1 MKQLLTMALATMG
14 LGFAAWGETDREQW
28 QRDPGGMRARMAQK
42 LRRSGGTSQFPVPK
56 SCDVRFVASE
66 GGDLGDEVWSCGTI
80 DFSLYIDRYYGDKDA
95 IQRQIKS
102 GALPKTATLTMIVYD
117 VDDHSTHNPPE
128 HDQVSING
136 YRLQDLTGAND
147 EWTKQTFDIPM
158 EALNLPK
165 YSGDVAENKIHIDVG
180 VGSDPHTWV
189 TAIHWASLDIPAAPP
204 VVFAHGINS
213 GSYAFDKLDK
223 KIKDELGLYTAKTNF
238 SNNGNDYIGN
248 YEALE
253 KVIRKVK
260 QDCRVEKVN
269 IVAHSMGGLRSR
281 AYTGSHRDVMKV
293 LQVATP
299 NGGSPIADFMIK
311 WKTDALTDVAKRVTA
326 GKMTVLEASDR
337 LNKIRSAVSKMS
349 TETFNMK
356 LDPWNDE
363 AVVCLQ
369 TKFMRDY
376 NVDHP
381 LNPEVDYG
389 IVAGCIPDVPFAL
402 KALANSW
409 LASVAA
415 WYYDDRI
422 NEFVD
427 GFLKIEDQATAEYVR
442 EYLKANV
449 ADLVKELWEDSDA
462 IVKVK
467 SAHTM
472 VSKLPGSALHGSYA
486 EVWHSGLLEGGVDMT
501 FGSIRSKLVEK
512 KKPDALVR
520 RPFARTN
527 LQSRRMERNEIGASE
542 DGDGLG
548 SIGLKTGLLVG
559 GDVETYVFDVVKG
572 GKTVVNVAVNGIGE
586 ASVTYV
592 LKDPSGNVCTDGMT
606 GVVCNEENGGFS
618 CLLSAPAVGRWTVEF
633 STPQTA
639 EAGLW
644 LAFAAEAG
652 SDVTV
657 VPKLSSRFARVGSQF
672 LLTVEPK
679 VDTRHVQGTV
689 VISAVDSKNDVV
701 FFQAKDDGAYPD
713 AVANDGVYSAAV
725 SAETAGDY
733 RFVVDVDASSPVVF
747 SRSAELT
754 GVAYESGSAFNKTV
768 NYNLQ
773 DEDGNGLCD
782 RLNVSFGVT
791 VDKAASYRVLAT
803 LSDTAGN
810 EVCKAWSDTVSC
822 TAGETTF
829 SVAFD
834 GWEINGHGACG
845 GYKVSSAE
853 LIEMGDAYEATIDT
867 MTDCLTI
874 SGYGYKEFEHELIE
888 LVGTWTES
896 TTDDNGDGVL
906 DQLKIVAPIRVDDLM
921 AGTYDWSAS
930 IRDGNGETVA
940 YATGRVTFR
949 AGENTTSI
957 TMAFPAKEIAEKN
970 VDGPYTAGNLI
981 LWGNG
986 KNLTLGG
993 EYLTKAYDVASFGG
1007 AGHVDLAF
1015 VQPQDGSAAF
1025 GLCDKDGKPVDGFSQ
1040 GEDVYVFANYANK
1053 IAGQAVPSPFKAG
1066 IVCPNGESNLVD
1078 CAALAKDEAG
1088 AFNFAMPEGVLRL
1101 APGNYEMTFVLD
1113 ADGVYHEAD
1122 RDNNVGKLSF
1132 TVRHRQLVP
1141 DSKVKPFS
1149 LDPKNDYAIVAATK
1163 YGGYLLDGAGRMSGV
1178 IDIKVGKPSKVGACS
1193 VSGSLTML
1201 GAKKKSLKLPK
1212 GTKGVSSGKK
1222 VRLEAGAE
1230 TVTLDISGNALS
1242 GSYGKY
1248 TISGVRIDSKE
1259 TFGGLSQ
1266 ETYALALFTGK
1277 ASGEAA
1283 DLAKGSSALTVAFKN
1298 KGKAKVS
1305 GVMGDGTKVST
1316 TAQMLAGESDYCL
1329 PVLSQLYG
1337 KKTGGFG
1344 LLIWI
1349 DQKGRVQVDGLSDW
1363 DASSSSSPFK
1373 AAFSNEVPVASIAD
1387 AKSPKAFELPGKP
1400 LSKVAG
1406 QKVYTALL
1414 PSSVKLTVAGN
1425 KWDAGKS
1432 EKVTVDGGKV
1442 QGGTNPSALKLTYAP
1457 KTGLFKGGFTVYSDS
1472 NGKLKKT
1479 KATVTGVMV
1488 EDSGYGSAVIKKTG
1502 SMPVTVGK

>member
-1 MKQLLTMALATMG
+1 MKKWLTMALATMG

-28 QRDPGGMRARMAQK
+28 QCDPGGMRARMAQK

-66 GGDLGDEVWSCGTI
+66 GGNLGERKWSGETI
-80 DFSLYIDRYYGDKDA
+80 DFSLYIDRYYGTPNDIKK
-95 IQRQIKS
+95 QIES

-117 VDDHSTHNPPE
+117 VDDHATGVPVPE
-128 HDQVSING
+128 HDQVSFNTLC
-136 YRLQDLTGAND
+136 LQNLTGSD
-147 EWTKQTFDIPM
+147 GEWTKQTFDIPI

-165 YSGDVAENKIHIDVG
+165 NPGDVAENKIHIDVG

-189 TAIHWASLDIPAAPP
+189 TEIFWASLDIPAAPP
-204 VVFAHGINS
+204 VVLAHGIRSNES
-213 GSYAFDKLDK
+213 TLENVK
-223 KIKDELGLYTAKTNF
+223 KAIEDFGVPVHTF
-238 SNNGNDYIGN
+238 SFNNNGNDGIYDGGKELSYQITVAKSVYN
-248 YEALE
+248 
-253 KVIRKVK
+253 V
-260 QDCRVEKVN
+260 DNVN
-269 IVAHSMGGLRSR
+269 IVAHSMGGLKARECLKSR
-281 AYTGSHRDVMKV
+281 NDVLNV
-293 LQVATP
+293 FQIATP
-299 NGGSPIADFMIK
+299 NGGSPLADLGMKIRLGALVAENLSPGLAKMISEHFGGFYMLGSK
-311 WKTDALTDVAKRVTA
+311 LAKFDLMKDQALADLST
-326 GKMTVLEASDR
+326 GYMTVYNE
-337 LNKIRSAVSKMS
+337 RSPLGKEVKYTIIAGDVNDYKRWTEPSYVSLI
-349 TETFNMK
+349 TQGLGYWTFNYVADNSKGPNDEIVPVESAFALDMPTKMK
-356 LDPWNDE
+356 L
-363 AVVCLQ
+363 
-369 TKFMRDY
+369 T
-376 NVDHP
+376 
-381 LNPEVDYG
+381 
-389 IVAGCIPDVPFAL
+389 
-402 KALANSW
+402 
-409 LASVAA
+409 
-415 WYYDDRI
+415 
-422 NEFVD
+422 
-427 GFLKIEDQATAEYVR
+427 
-442 EYLKANV
+442 
-449 ADLVKELWEDSDA
+449 
-462 IVKVK
+462 
-467 SAHTM
+467 
-472 VSKLPGSALHGSYA
+472 GSAKTCS
-486 EVWHSGLLEGGVDMT
+486 HSGLVDDGVMQT
-501 FGSIRSKLVEK
+501 VGKF
-512 KKPDALVR
+512 
-520 RPFARTN
+520 
-527 LQSRRMERNEIGASE
+527 RNELTKQKSAKGDESKRETRRIVSGRREFESVEETPPNTKLFDTGVAGFGVAENISFGFIRGKNLTLTLSLVNIESVTATLTSPSGKVYSSQDESEARLKVLDSMILVSLVDDEIGEWNLSFVPVLPGAAQDEKCFYVLSGTENDVQNELVASLVLDSVKCGSSFNVQIQDKL
-542 DGDGLG
+542 DGNVLQGEATVIVQGLDGAVSSVKAG
-548 SIGLKTGLLVG
+548 HVG
-559 GDVETYVFDVVKG
+559 GGIYRATIPATTKGTYLMAVKFRADAP
-572 GKTVVNVAVNGIGE
+572 V
-586 ASVTYV
+586 S
-592 LKDPSGNVCTDGMT
+592 LSS
-606 GVVCNEENGGFS
+606 S
-618 CLLSAPAVGRWTVEF
+618 CL
-633 STPQTA
+633 
-639 EAGLW
+639 
-644 LAFAAEAG
+644 
-652 SDVTV
+652 
-657 VPKLSSRFARVGSQF
+657 
-672 LLTVEPK
+672 
-679 VDTRHVQGTV
+679 
-689 VISAVDSKNDVV
+689 IS
-701 FFQAKDDGAYPD
+701 
-713 AVANDGVYSAAV
+713 
-725 SAETAGDY
+725 
-733 RFVVDVDASSPVVF
+733 
-747 SRSAELT
+747 

-782 RLNVSFGVT
+782 RLNVSFDVT

-874 SGYGYKEFEHELIE
+874 SGHGYEEFEHELIE

-896 TTDDNGDGVL
+896 TTDDNGDGIL
-906 DQLKIVAPIRVDDLM
+906 DQLKIVAPVHVDDLM

-930 IRDGNGETVA
+930 IRDGNGETIA
-940 YATGRVTFR
+940 YATGQVTFKV
-949 AGENTTSI
+949 GENETPI
-957 TMAFPAKEIAEKN
+957 TMTFPGKEIAEKN
-970 VDGPYTAGNLI
+970 VDGPYTVGNLI

-993 EYLTKAYDVASFGG
+993 EYLTKAYDVSSFGG
-1007 AGHVDLAF
+1007 VGHVDLAF
-1015 VQPQDGSAAF
+1015 VQPQEGTAAF

-1078 CAALAKDEAG
+1078 CAALAKDETG
-1088 AFNFAMPEGVLRL
+1088 SFRFV
-1101 APGNYEMTFVLD
+1101 APDAILGLKPGKYELTFVLD
-1113 ADGVYHEAD
+1113 ANGVYQESD
-1122 RDNNVGKLSF
+1122 RENNVGKQSF

-1141 DSKVKPFS
+1141 ENKIKPFS
-1149 LDPKNDYAIVAATK
+1149 TDPKDDYAIVAATK
-1163 YGGYLLDGAGRMSGV
+1163 YGGYLLDSAGRMSGV
-1178 IDIKVGKPSKVGACS
+1178 IDIKVGKPSKAGTCS
-1193 VSGSLTML
+1193 VSGSMTVL

-1212 GTKGVSSGKK
+1212 GTKGISSGKK
-1222 VRLEAGAE
+1222 VGLVAGAE

-1283 DLAKGSSALTVAFKN
+1283 DLAKGNSALTVAVKN

-1349 DQKGRVQVDGLSDW
+1349 DQKGKVQVDGLSDW

-1387 AKSPKAFELPGKP
+1387 AKSPRAFELPGKL
-1400 LSKVAG
+1400 LSQVAG
-1406 QKVYTALL
+1406 QKVYTELL

-1425 KWDAGKS
+1425 KWNAGKS

-1488 EDSGYGSAVIKKTG
+1488 EGRGYGSAVIKKTS
-1502 SMPVTVGK
+1502 SMPVKVGK